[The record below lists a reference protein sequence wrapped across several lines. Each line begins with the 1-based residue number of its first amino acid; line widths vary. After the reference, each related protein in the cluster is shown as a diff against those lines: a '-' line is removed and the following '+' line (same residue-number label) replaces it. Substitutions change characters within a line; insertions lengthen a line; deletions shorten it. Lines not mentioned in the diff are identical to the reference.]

1 MTITLRATS
10 IGPLLTL
17 LLWVLPLPVQ
27 AEPARDVGAYAQGIA
42 LDRRALRQAMGPPP
56 AAGSEAASNDLAIL
70 LWLQNARTPEMEANT
85 WLTLDRNPMLFSRAV
100 GVDLQQATPTLTA
113 GLRAFLA
120 PINAEMGRFKRDFA
134 RPRPFVQYP
143 QIQPCLPRE
152 DSASYPSGHST
163 WYRATAELLADLIPE
178 RRERLLS
185 VGYHGGASRAT
196 CGAHF
201 PSDVEAGQRL
211 GAAAARQVIAT
222 PQWQAFRKDPVL
234 QAELEQLR
242 RVPADRLMLLTR

>member
-1 MTITLRATS
+1 MTLRATTF
-10 IGPLLTL
+10 GPLLTL
-17 LLWVLPLPVQ
+17 LLWVWPLPVQ
-27 AEPARDVGAYAQGIA
+27 AQPSRDVKAYAQGIVLDSKA
-42 LDRRALRQAMGPPP
+42 LLQAMGPPP

-70 LWLQNARTPEMEANT
+70 LWLQGSRTPEMEANT
-85 WLTLDRNPMLFSRAV
+85 WLTLDRNPMLFSRAL
-100 GVDLQQATPTLTA
+100 GVDLQQTTPTLDA
-113 GLRAFLA
+113 GLMAFLT
-120 PINAEMGRFKRDFA
+120 PINAVMGRFKRDFG
-134 RPRPFVQYP
+134 RPRPFIQYS

-152 DSASYPSGHST
+152 ASASYPSGHST

-222 PQWQAFRKDPVL
+222 PQWQAFRQDPAL
-234 QAELEQLR
+234 QAELETLR
-242 RVPADRLMLLTR
+242 RVPADRLMMLTR

>member
-70 LWLQNARTPEMEANT
+70 LWLQNARTPEMEANN

>member
-1 MTITLRATS
+1 VTITLRATS

-85 WLTLDRNPMLFSRAV
+85 WLTLDRNPMLFSRAM

-211 GAAAARQVIAT
+211 GAVAARQVIAT

>member
-1 MTITLRATS
+1 VTITLRATS

-27 AEPARDVGAYAQGIA
+27 AEPARDVEAYAQGIA

-211 GAAAARQVIAT
+211 GAVAARQVIAT